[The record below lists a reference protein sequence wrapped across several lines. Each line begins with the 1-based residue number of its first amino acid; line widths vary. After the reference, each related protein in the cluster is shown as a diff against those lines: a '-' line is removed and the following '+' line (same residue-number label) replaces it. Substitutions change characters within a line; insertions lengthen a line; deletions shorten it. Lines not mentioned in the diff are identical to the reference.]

1 MRTCLVHNDKFDDE
15 YLYLLQ
21 QHDKTD
27 HKFDVN
33 NYFYQNLFKKQ
44 RGVFSPN
51 KCAGCDYF
59 YLNSKDKITTT
70 F

>member
-1 MRTCLVHNDKFDDE
+1 MRTCLVHNDNFDDE
-15 YLYLLQ
+15 DLYLLQ
-21 QHDKTD
+21 HDKID

-44 RGVFSPN
+44 RGVFLPN
-51 KCAGCDYF
+51 KCAGFDYF
-59 YLNSKDKITTT
+59 YMNSKDEITTT